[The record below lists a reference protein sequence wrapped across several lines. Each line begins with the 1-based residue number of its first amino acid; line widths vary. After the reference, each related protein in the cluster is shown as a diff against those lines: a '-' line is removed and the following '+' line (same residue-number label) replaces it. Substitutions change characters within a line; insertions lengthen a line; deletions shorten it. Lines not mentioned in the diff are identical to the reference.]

1 MKTFRINYTEIQKG
15 FVEVEAESKEAA
27 EEMYLDLY
35 NEGQVHWTY
44 SSITEAV
51 AEEVAA

>member
-1 MKTFRINYTEIQKG
+1 MKTFRINYTEVQKG
-15 FVEVEAESKEAA
+15 FAEVKAASKEAA

-35 NEGQVHWTY
+35 NEGQVHWMTA
-44 SSITEAV
+44 SITEAV

>member
-1 MKTFRINYTEIQKG
+1 MKKYRINYKEVQTGFAEI
-15 FVEVEAESKEAA
+15 EAESKEAA

-35 NEGQVHWTY
+35 NEGQVHWMTA
-44 SSITEAV
+44 SITEAV